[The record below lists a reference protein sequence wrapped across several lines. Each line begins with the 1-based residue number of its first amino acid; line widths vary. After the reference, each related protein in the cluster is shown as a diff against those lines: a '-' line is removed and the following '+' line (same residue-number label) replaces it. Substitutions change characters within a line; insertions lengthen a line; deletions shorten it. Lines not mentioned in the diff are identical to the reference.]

1 MNGPT
6 RGHRLLAYAL
16 LLASGF
22 LASLASVALA
32 QSEARAAVSA
42 IVIFCAQLLLW
53 PAQSVAVQVRV
64 MILGHTPVT
73 ASLWLIVGWGSQLS
87 VAVALPV
94 ALGSVE
100 ALQSTVVS
108 AGQVILGAVVSTTL
122 MVCAQLAVMPVELLG
137 VGVAPRH
144 HRGPLG
150 DAQIGLSQPY
160 SVPAGEAI
168 EPLDGGMQQLGVGRK
183 RDGLGLH
190 GGVDRD
196 PLEIPRAQRAGLV
209 RNTQALG

>member
-1 MNGPT
+1 
-6 RGHRLLAYAL
+6 
-16 LLASGF
+16 
-22 LASLASVALA
+22 
-32 QSEARAAVSA
+32 VSA

-73 ASLWLIVGWGSQLS
+73 ASLWLIAGWGSQLS

-122 MVCAQLAVMPVELLG
+122 MVCTQLAVRPQASVADQVRVITFVFGQLPVTK
-137 VGVAPRH
+137 
-144 HRGPLG
+144 
-150 DAQIGLSQPY
+150 LS
-160 SVPAGEAI
+160 
-168 EPLDGGMQQLGVGRK
+168 L
-183 RDGLGLH
+183 
-190 GGVDRD
+190 
-196 PLEIPRAQRAGLV
+196 
-209 RNTQALG
+209 

>member
-1 MNGPT
+1 MYSCTVVLVGQVIT
-6 RGHRLLAYAL
+6 G
-16 LLASGF
+16 
-22 LASLASVALA
+22 
-32 QSEARAAVSA
+32 AAVSA

-122 MVCAQLAVMPVELLG
+122 MVCAQLAVMPQASVAVQVRLITFVFGQLPVTELSL
-137 VGVAPRH
+137 
-144 HRGPLG
+144 
-150 DAQIGLSQPY
+150 
-160 SVPAGEAI
+160 
-168 EPLDGGMQQLGVGRK
+168 
-183 RDGLGLH
+183 
-190 GGVDRD
+190 
-196 PLEIPRAQRAGLV
+196 
-209 RNTQALG
+209 

>member
-1 MNGPT
+1 VYSCTVVLVGQVIT
-6 RGHRLLAYAL
+6 G
-16 LLASGF
+16 
-22 LASLASVALA
+22 
-32 QSEARAAVSA
+32 AAVSA

-122 MVCAQLAVMPVELLG
+122 MVCAQLAVMPQASVAVQVRLITFVFGQLPVTELSL
-137 VGVAPRH
+137 
-144 HRGPLG
+144 
-150 DAQIGLSQPY
+150 
-160 SVPAGEAI
+160 
-168 EPLDGGMQQLGVGRK
+168 
-183 RDGLGLH
+183 
-190 GGVDRD
+190 
-196 PLEIPRAQRAGLV
+196 
-209 RNTQALG
+209 